1 MRRRD
6 LLTATVGLSFTAASA
21 SEAASGSQGGA
32 DQQAKR
38 VSQET
43 PQGEASMMKS
53 RYSTLSQVKLHYLED
68 GSGDVIVLLHGWPH
82 TSHGWRHVIPK
93 LSQKYRVIAPDL
105 RGLGDSSRPATGYDN
120 ASVGKDVIEL
130 MDSLG
135 VQEFSLVGHDWGG
148 PVAFAMTLLARKRI
162 KKLALVDTV
171 LAGDG
176 RSAGSGQGG
185 ARWHHLF
192 HSTPDLPEALTAG
205 RESIYLSW
213 FYDEYS
219 ERAGAVQPDD
229 LAEYVRCYSQPGS
242 MRCGFEY
249 YRTLEI
255 SSAFVQASIE
265 RDGKP
270 TLPVLSVAGGAGRGR
285 AGEAGDSISRLFTN
299 LESHIIPGCGHLVP
313 EEAADELCDLLLR
326 FLNNSNHTS
335 FEMPGEAG

>member
-6 LLTATVGLSFTAASA
+6 LLTATVGLSLAAA
-21 SEAASGSQGGA
+21 GGSEAVSGLRA
-32 DQQAKR
+32 DADRQPKR
-38 VSQET
+38 VSQEA
-43 PQGEASMMKS
+43 PQRKASMMKS
-53 RYSTLSQVKLHYLED
+53 RYATLSQVKLHYLED

-105 RGLGDSSRPATGYDN
+105 RGLGDSSRPASGYDN

-148 PVAFAMTLLARKRI
+148 PVAFAMTLLARNRV

-176 RSAGSGQGG
+176 RSSGSGQGG

-192 HSTPDLPEALTAG
+192 HRTPYLPEALTAG

-229 LAEYVRCYSQPGS
+229 LAEYVRCYSQLGS

-285 AGEAGDSISRLFTN
+285 AGEAADSISRLITN
-299 LESHIIPGCGHLVP
+299 LDAHIIPGCGHLVP
-313 EEAADELCDLLLR
+313 EEAPDELCD
-326 FLNNSNHTS
+326 FLFS
-335 FEMPGEAG
+335 FFDDGNGGRKQTGV